1 MTTSQLRAAMATTDT
16 GMNTL
21 GGVEDDEGEIPLFR
35 RAEEKVRPGDI
46 VRLSPWLKALKSL
59 QHLDA
64 QETTHKGRT
73 TAARIDLSDAP
84 LDVRYGKAAARLI
97 VDSKL
102 EWGALL
108 TRGCDVD
115 HGKERQIVVLRSL
128 KEFNLPHHAAII
140 NGEHVGLH
148 YIPEPDGNPHGIG
161 ERVADFR
168 FIATLH
174 RDVFD
179 TLERTL
185 SLTPAALMDL
195 YFGWMRHTI
204 GKRVPDTAPCPSCGT
219 LVDVFR
225 SVEELATPS
234 GDY

>member
-1 MTTSQLRAAMATTDT
+1 MAH
-16 GMNTL
+16 
-21 GGVEDDEGEIPLFR
+21 EHDDEEVLLFR
-35 RAEEKVRPGDI
+35 PAEEKIRPGDI
-46 VRLSPWLKALKSL
+46 VRLSPWLRALKSPL

-64 QETTHKGRT
+64 QETKHQERPM
-73 TAARIDLSDAP
+73 AARIDLSQASVAIREGRK
-84 LDVRYGKAAARLI
+84 DVRLI
-97 VDSKL
+97 VASKL
-102 EWGALL
+102 EWGVLL

-115 HGKERQIVVLRSL
+115 HRNERQVVVLRSL
-128 KEFNLPHHAAII
+128 KEFNVSHHAPII

-148 YIPEPDGNPHGIG
+148 YIPEPSGDVLGIG

-179 TLERTL
+179 ELERPL
-185 SLTPAALMDL
+185 SLTPAALTDL

-219 LVDVFR
+219 PVEVFR
-225 SVEELATPS
+225 LVEEIATPS

>member
-1 MTTSQLRAAMATTDT
+1 MDSLVDSEEEVPFFRPA
-16 GMNTL
+16 
-21 GGVEDDEGEIPLFR
+21 ED
-35 RAEEKVRPGDI
+35 KVRPGDI

-64 QETTHKGRT
+64 QETKHHGRT
-73 TAARIDLSDAP
+73 TAARVDLSQAP
-84 LDVRYGKAAARLI
+84 IAVREGRAAVRLI
-97 VDSKL
+97 VAAQL
-102 EWGALL
+102 EWGMLL

-115 HGKERQIVVLRSL
+115 HNSERQIVVLRSL
-128 KEFNLPHHAAII
+128 REFNQSHHAPII

-148 YIPEPDGNPHGIG
+148 YIPAPNDSVHGIG

-179 TLERTL
+179 TLERPL
-185 SLTPAALMDL
+185 SLTPEALMDL

-219 LVDVFR
+219 AVEVFR
-225 SVEELATPS
+225 LVEELATPS